1 MMRAMRSGGL
11 AVLCALS
18 MALAACGGG
27 GGSCSGVLLGGL
39 GSSACGSASS
49 SGSGSGSTGNQAPTA
64 VAVAPNQVT
73 VGLTITLDG
82 STSSDPNRDLLTF
95 RWSLVSNPT
104 GSTSTLNGTDSPK
117 PTFSPD
123 LPGTYVFGLV
133 VSDGQLPSAMAYT
146 TVNAGVANVA
156 PLAIVGPDQQVVI
169 GDTVTLD
176 GTSSFDANRDPI
188 SYRWAFVSRPASS
201 LAFLANAGSARPR
214 FIADLA
220 GAYVLALVVSD
231 GMLESRPQY
240 VTVNASS
247 ANVAPVAATGANQQ
261 VRPATTVTLD
271 GTASSDRNG
280 DPLSYLWSLVSRP
293 SGSTATLSSRT
304 AARPTFVADIAGLY
318 VASLQV
324 YDGKSYSESV
334 VTTITADTGNAPP
347 LAKVGPTQNVRVGAP
362 VLLDGTQSTDPNQ
375 DPLTYQWSVLSAPDG
390 STARIS
396 GERAPIASFT
406 PSIAGVYVFSLV
418 VSDERLKSAPAY
430 LTVIATGDNVPPVA
444 VAGADRSVP
453 TSTTVVL
460 DGTGSND
467 PDGDRNSLTYTW
479 SLVSWP
485 GGTAP
490 TINGAQTPRPA
501 ITPDRNGTYVISLVV
516 KDAKGASSQPSN
528 VVITADS
535 GPLAPVANAGPAQ
548 TVKLGAPVTLD
559 ASASTDAN
567 GDSLTFL
574 WSIVYTPPNLGDT
587 GPDDLLPPSI
597 RTSPKPTIVP
607 TVAGI
612 YVFQVVVTDSTGRQ
626 GSATV
631 SVKIDP

>member
-1 MMRAMRSGGL
+1 
-11 AVLCALS
+11 
-18 MALAACGGG
+18 
-27 GGSCSGVLLGGL
+27 
-39 GSSACGSASS
+39 
-49 SGSGSGSTGNQAPTA
+49 
-64 VAVAPNQVT
+64 
-73 VGLTITLDG
+73 
-82 STSSDPNRDLLTF
+82 
-95 RWSLVSNPT
+95 
-104 GSTSTLNGTDSPK
+104 
-117 PTFSPD
+117 
-123 LPGTYVFGLV
+123 
-133 VSDGQLPSAMAYT
+133 
-146 TVNAGVANVA
+146 
-156 PLAIVGPDQQVVI
+156 
-169 GDTVTLD
+169 
-176 GTSSFDANRDPI
+176 
-188 SYRWAFVSRPASS
+188 
-201 LAFLANAGSARPR
+201 
-214 FIADLA
+214 
-220 GAYVLALVVSD
+220 
-231 GMLESRPQY
+231 
-240 VTVNASS
+240 
-247 ANVAPVAATGANQQ
+247 
-261 VRPATTVTLD
+261 
-271 GTASSDRNG
+271 
-280 DPLSYLWSLVSRP
+280 
-293 SGSTATLSSRT
+293 
-304 AARPTFVADIAGLY
+304 
-318 VASLQV
+318 
-324 YDGKSYSESV
+324 
-334 VTTITADTGNAPP
+334 
-347 LAKVGPTQNVRVGAP
+347 
-362 VLLDGTQSTDPNQ
+362 LLDGTQSTDPDQ
-375 DPLTYQWSVLSAPDG
+375 DPLTYQWSFLSAPDG

-444 VAGADRSVP
+444 VPGADRSVP

-490 TINGAQTPRPA
+490 TINGNQTPRPA

>member
-27 GGSCSGVLLGGL
+27 GGGCSGVLLGGL

-49 SGSGSGSTGNQAPTA
+49 SGSGSSSTGNQAPTA
-64 VAVAPNQVT
+64 MAVAPNPVT

-95 RWSLVSNPT
+95 RWSVVSNPT

-220 GAYVLALVVSD
+220 GAYVVALVVSD
-231 GMLESRPQY
+231 GILESRPQY

-293 SGSTATLSSRT
+293 GGSTATLSSRT
-304 AARPTFVADIAGLY
+304 AARPTFVADVAGLY

-347 LAKVGPTQNVRVGAP
+347 LAKVGPTQNVRVSAP
-362 VLLDGTQSTDPNQ
+362 VLLDGTQSTDPDQ

-444 VAGADRSVP
+444 VPGADRSVP

-490 TINGAQTPRPA
+490 TINGNQTPRPA